1 MAPTPPQSRQRATP
15 ADPHRLPGK
24 GLGHQATK
32 HTFLG
37 KPRRPHTRPRSNPPY
52 FPNSRTPEIVF
63 RKQSYLHDDS
73 GTAIPSKTPDSPAPG
88 GETKDTQSTPQAPL
102 CTGGGGGNQAK
113 LEPRRKSLSGR
124 QPPNHETPMRGSLWP
139 RQPRKP
145 SHLHSS
151 AASRPHCRDPT
162 EFPVSD
168 NDAISVREE
177 THNKPGGRRG
187 AGCPSRGPLGPA
199 ERLGAPE
206 GRAAPRPSRSRP
218 GPEGPRVG
226 AARGQAGRRAAGR
239 SDPPHSRC
247 SRPVPRRRPDKCKRD
262 PRLPGRGDRQRTE
275 GPGGSTAPRAGPGP
289 PARPG
294 AAKPVSVRPPGWG
307 ATRTRQL
314 HGGGGSREAEAP
326 NPGARRDH
334 RAIVPCSSARPGD
347 SRKDPL
353 TRPQKPQKMPLPS
366 AEASSDPGTSRVP
379 SPTPPQN
386 Q

>member
-1 MAPTPPQSRQRATP
+1 
-15 ADPHRLPGK
+15 
-24 GLGHQATK
+24 
-32 HTFLG
+32 
-37 KPRRPHTRPRSNPPY
+37 
-52 FPNSRTPEIVF
+52 
-63 RKQSYLHDDS
+63 
-73 GTAIPSKTPDSPAPG
+73 
-88 GETKDTQSTPQAPL
+88 
-102 CTGGGGGNQAK
+102 
-113 LEPRRKSLSGR
+113 
-124 QPPNHETPMRGSLWP
+124 MRGSLWP

-151 AASRPHCRDPT
+151 AVSRPHCRDPT

-206 GRAAPRPSRSRP
+206 GQAAPRPSRSRP

-239 SDPPHSRC
+239 SDPPHGRC
-247 SRPVPRRRPDKCKRD
+247 PRPVPRRRPAKCKRD
-262 PRLPGRGDRQRTE
+262 PRLPGRGDRQTTE
-275 GPGGSTAPRAGPGP
+275 GPGGGTAPRAGPGP
-289 PARPG
+289 PPRPG
-294 AAKPVSVRPPGWG
+294 AAKAVSVRPPGWG

-334 RAIVPCSSARPGD
+334 RAIIPCSSARPGD

-386 Q
+386 QQARGRDGGRRAAGPAVAEAEAPAPPPPAAATGTFVWRPLGLPRWGEGGTTKNPSRTGGPGPESRCPPEDGGARPSAAPSGQRSRRWPWRRQA